1 MTMGGL
7 ISLILHVLLPRIHS
21 CPTRDKKRHC
31 SVTGMHDY
39 LQRLVP
45 AVAAVAEGA
54 SGIAIAVVA
63 AAVAVATGVGVA
75 SAAAGEAAFVT
86 VAVAVAGVTAGTFP
100 TEALTLVPR
109 RVTPRRAAVVVTQ
122 AIGHSVGGQ
131 QASRG

>member
-7 ISLILHVLLPRIHS
+7 ISLILHVLLPRVHS

-86 VAVAVAGVTAGTFP
+86 VAVAGVTIGTLP
-100 TEALTLVPR
+100 TEALTLVPG
-109 RVTPRRAAVVVTQ
+109 RAAVVVTQ
-122 AIGHSVGGQ
+122 AVGHSVGGR